1 MADAA
6 PHPRQVFD
14 LKGHEAAETA
24 FEEARGRG
32 RLHHAWLLTG
42 TEGVGKATFAFRAA
56 RRLLGAPHNPAYGV
70 LGASPDHPV
79 SRQTIARS
87 HPDLMVLERVGED
100 GKPRKVIPV
109 DEARKLTDFFAKSP
123 AAAPHRVAIID
134 AADDLNVNAANAVLK
149 TLEEPP
155 PRTLLL
161 LLTTQPEQ
169 LLPTIQSRV
178 IEVGLMPPAGARLF
192 TEHENKLLIVLG
204 KHAAKGSG
212 TLAGALAL
220 KVEFEEILEELH
232 EDLKK
237 RHEEEFERETEH
249 YGKTTDGSWLK
260 QREEQVEAAIEADYI
275 QQRSAL
281 MDLLLSWFGDVA
293 RQQAGAEHLDL
304 PKHQSMTASLAS
316 KWPPDEV
323 TRRVRVL
330 RQLESHLH
338 TNVNESLALEVCFIQ
353 AFGG

>member
-1 MADAA
+1 MPFKSDHALQLLGRARDNGRLGHAYLITGPKEARHEDFAAKVLDLVVGTPQRTLEGWEGQGAVVLRPQSKSRRITIGDDGDDPGTIRFLEKMIRRTAA
-6 PHPRQVFD
+6 PNGWKLGVIVD
-14 LKGHEAAETA
+14 AERMNVQAQNA
-24 FEEARGRG
+24 F
-32 RLHHAWLLTG
+32 
-42 TEGVGKATFAFRAA
+42 
-56 RRLLGAPHNPAYGV
+56 
-70 LGASPDHPV
+70 
-79 SRQTIARS
+79 
-87 HPDLMVLERVGED
+87 
-100 GKPRKVIPV
+100 
-109 DEARKLTDFFAKSP
+109 
-123 AAAPHRVAIID
+123 
-134 AADDLNVNAANAVLK
+134 LK

-178 IEVGLMPPAGARLF
+178 IEVGLMPPAGARIF
-192 TEHENKLLIVLG
+192 TEHENQLLIVLG
-204 KHAAKGSG
+204 KHASRGSG
-212 TLAGALAL
+212 TLSGALAL

-237 RHEEEFERETEH
+237 KHEDEFERETEH

-260 QREEQVEAAIEADYI
+260 QREDQVEAAIEADYI

-304 PKHQSMTASLAS
+304 PKHQSLTATLAT
-316 KWPPDEV
+316 KWEPAEV
-323 TRRVRVL
+323 AKRVRIL

-353 AFGG
+353 AFGS

>member
-1 MADAA
+1 MPFKSDHALQLLGRARDNGRLGHAYLITGPKEARHEDFAAKVLDLVVGTPQRTLEGWEGQGAVILRPQSKSRRITIGDDSDDTGTIRFLEKMIRRTAA
-6 PHPRQVFD
+6 PNGWKLGVIVDADRMNVQ
-14 LKGHEAAETA
+14 AQNA
-24 FEEARGRG
+24 F
-32 RLHHAWLLTG
+32 
-42 TEGVGKATFAFRAA
+42 
-56 RRLLGAPHNPAYGV
+56 
-70 LGASPDHPV
+70 
-79 SRQTIARS
+79 
-87 HPDLMVLERVGED
+87 
-100 GKPRKVIPV
+100 
-109 DEARKLTDFFAKSP
+109 
-123 AAAPHRVAIID
+123 
-134 AADDLNVNAANAVLK
+134 LK

-155 PRTLLL
+155 PRTFLL

-192 TEHENKLLIVLG
+192 TAHENKLLIVLG
-204 KHAAKGSG
+204 KHASRGSG
-212 TLAGALAL
+212 TLSGALAL
-220 KVEFEEILEELH
+220 KAEFEEILEELH

-237 RHEEEFERETEH
+237 KHEEEFERETEH

-260 QREEQVEAAIEADYI
+260 QREDQVEAAIEADYI

-304 PKHQSMTASLAS
+304 PKHQSLTATLATNWEPADVA
-316 KWPPDEV
+316 K
-323 TRRVRVL
+323 RVRIL

-353 AFGG
+353 AFGS